1 MDGIV
6 LDVLVQVMIQM
17 LGVQMEQL
25 KTVMVLVSAGL
36 NLGLVMASL
45 IVKISNMGLI

>member
-1 MDGIV
+1 M

-25 KTVMVLVSAGL
+25 KTVMVLVSVGL
-36 NLGLVMASL
+36 KHGLVMDTL
-45 IVKISNMGLI
+45 TVKIKHMAQI